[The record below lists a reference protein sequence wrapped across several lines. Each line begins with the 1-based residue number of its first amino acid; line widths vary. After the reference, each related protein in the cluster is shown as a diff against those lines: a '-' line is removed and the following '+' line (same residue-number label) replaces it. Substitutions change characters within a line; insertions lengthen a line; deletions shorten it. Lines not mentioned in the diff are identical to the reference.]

1 MNALKLEEIIGEFCD
16 NYCQYPCQ
24 IKDVGELEKVC
35 AECPINQLMELN

>member
-1 MNALKLEEIIGEFCD
+1 MDALKLEEIIGEFCD

-35 AECPINQLMELN
+35 AERPINKLMELN